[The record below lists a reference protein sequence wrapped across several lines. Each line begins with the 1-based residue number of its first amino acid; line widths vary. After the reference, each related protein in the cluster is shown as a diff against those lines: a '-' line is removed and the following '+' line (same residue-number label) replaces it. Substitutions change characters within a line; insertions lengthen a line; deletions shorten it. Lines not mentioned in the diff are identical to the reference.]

1 MPPNPP
7 PRSFDIALL
16 TVLDEIKV
24 LDKYMLRLV
33 HSFPLTSLFMGD
45 GPNHPCNTMYSMGL
59 NGVVLRGVAVGKY
72 YMPV

>member
-33 HSFPLTSLFMGD
+33 HSFPLTSLCMVD
-45 GPNHPCNTMYSMGL
+45 GSNHPCNTNHRMGHD
-59 NGVVLRGVAVGKY
+59 GVGLMGVAVGK
-72 YMPV
+72 